1 VHIFLAGPNAFS
13 FLLGQQAESMGRCIP
28 YEFDFSG
35 RIHGSYEP
43 TFVI

>member
-1 VHIFLAGPNAFS
+1 
-13 FLLGQQAESMGRCIP
+13 MGRCIP